1 MVINNDNHLV
11 IKGRLGIM
19 RHHICSVYLLSGND
33 TSVIGSNALNYIF
46 TSEIGSKIG
55 DIQAKQQRQSLQMFQ
70 SAQEK
75 QPQKHSTNILLIDDE
90 PDTLY
95 TYESFLSDEGYNVKT
110 FSDPQEALEHFF
122 QLPDPSSHY
131 KLALL
136 DIRMP
141 KLNGLQLFH
150 KMKALSPKIKIMFCS
165 ALDVAQEVASVLPD
179 IDHEH
184 FMRKPVERE
193 HFINKINS
201 AVDKQ

>member
-1 MVINNDNHLV
+1 
-11 IKGRLGIM
+11 M
-19 RHHICSVYLLSGND
+19 RHHSYPIDLLSAND
-33 TSVIGSNALNYIF
+33 TSGIGSNALNYLF
-46 TSEIGSKIG
+46 TPEIASKMG
-55 DIQAKQQRQSLQMFQ
+55 HFQAKQQRQSSQLLQ
-70 SAQEK
+70 SAHEQ
-75 QPQKHSTNILLIDDE
+75 QPQEHSTNILVIDDE
-90 PDTLY
+90 ADTLY

-165 ALDVAQEVASVLPD
+165 ALDVAQEVTSVLPD
-179 IDHEH
+179 IEHEH

-201 AVDKQ
+201 ALDKQ

>member
-1 MVINNDNHLV
+1 MVINNDIHLV

-19 RHHICSVYLLSGND
+19 RHHICSVYLLSANN
-33 TSVIGSNALNYIF
+33 TSGIGSNALNYLF
-46 TSEIGSKIG
+46 TYEIASKIG
-55 DIQAKQQRQSLQMFQ
+55 DVQAKQQRQSSQLLQ

-90 PDTLY
+90 PDTLF

-110 FSDPQEALEHFF
+110 FSDPQEALEHFV

>member
-11 IKGRLGIM
+11 MKGRLGIM
-19 RHHICSVYLLSGND
+19 QHHICSVYLLSGND

-90 PDTLY
+90 PDTLF

-122 QLPDPSSHY
+122 QLPDPSHY

-165 ALDVAQEVASVLPD
+165 ALDVAQEVTSVFPD
-179 IDHEH
+179 IDHED

-193 HFINKINS
+193 HFVNKINS
-201 AVDKQ
+201 TLDKQ

>member
-1 MVINNDNHLV
+1 
-11 IKGRLGIM
+11 M
-19 RHHICSVYLLSGND
+19 RHHSCSVYLLSGND
-33 TSVIGSNALNYIF
+33 TSGIGSNALNYLF

-55 DIQAKQQRQSLQMFQ
+55 DVQANQQRQSLQLFQ
-70 SAQEK
+70 SAQER
-75 QPQKHSTNILLIDDE
+75 QPQKHSTNILVIDDE
-90 PDTLY
+90 PDTLF

-110 FSDPQEALEHFF
+110 FSDSQEALEHFF
-122 QLPDPSSHY
+122 HLPNPSSHY

-165 ALDVAQEVASVLPD
+165 ALDVAQEVTSVLPD
-179 IDHEH
+179 IEHEY

-193 HFINKINS
+193 HFITKINS
-201 AVDKQ
+201 VLNKQ

>member
-1 MVINNDNHLV
+1 MQ
-11 IKGRLGIM
+11 
-19 RHHICSVYLLSGND
+19 HHICSVYLLSGND

-55 DIQAKQQRQSLQMFQ
+55 DVQAKQQRQSLQMFQ
-70 SAQEK
+70 SAQEQ
-75 QPQKHSTNILLIDDE
+75 QPQKYSTNILLIDDE
-90 PDTLY
+90 PDTLF

-110 FSDPQEALEHFF
+110 FSDPQEGLEHFF

-131 KLALL
+131 QLALL

-165 ALDVAQEVASVLPD
+165 ALDVAQEVASILPD

-184 FMRKPVERE
+184 FIRKPVERE
-193 HFINKINS
+193 HFINKVNS
-201 AVDKQ
+201 AVASNSTYP

>member
-1 MVINNDNHLV
+1 M
-11 IKGRLGIM
+11 G
-19 RHHICSVYLLSGND
+19 HHSCPIDLLSAND
-33 TSVIGSNALNYIF
+33 TSGIGSNALNYLF
-46 TSEIGSKIG
+46 TPEIASKIG
-55 DIQAKQQRQSLQMFQ
+55 HFQAKQQRQSSQLLQ
-70 SAQEK
+70 SAHEQ
-75 QPQKHSTNILLIDDE
+75 QPQEHSTNILVIDDE
-90 PDTLY
+90 EDTLY

-165 ALDVAQEVASVLPD
+165 ALDVAQEVTSVLPD
-179 IDHEH
+179 IEHED
-184 FMRKPVERE
+184 FMRKPVKRE

>member
-1 MVINNDNHLV
+1 M
-11 IKGRLGIM
+11 G
-19 RHHICSVYLLSGND
+19 HHSCSVYLMSGND
-33 TSVIGSNALNYIF
+33 TSVIGSNALNYLF

-55 DIQAKQQRQSLQMFQ
+55 DVQAKQQRQSLQLFQ
-70 SAQEK
+70 NAQEQ
-75 QPQKHSTNILLIDDE
+75 QPQKHSTNILVIDDE
-90 PDTLY
+90 LDTLF

-131 KLALL
+131 RLALL

-165 ALDVAQEVASVLPD
+165 ALDVAQELTSILPD
-179 IDHEH
+179 IEH
-184 FMRKPVERE
+184 NHIISKPVERE
-193 HFINKINS
+193 YFINKINS

>member
-1 MVINNDNHLV
+1 MVS
-11 IKGRLGIM
+11 RM
-19 RHHICSVYLLSGND
+19 RHHSAPLYVLSGND

-70 SAQEK
+70 SAQEQ

-90 PDTLY
+90 PDTLF

-141 KLNGLQLFH
+141 KINGLQLFH

-201 AVDKQ
+201 AVASNSTYP

>member
-1 MVINNDNHLV
+1 
-11 IKGRLGIM
+11 M
-19 RHHICSVYLLSGND
+19 RHHSCPVYLLSANN
-33 TSVIGSNALNYIF
+33 TSGISSNALNYLF
-46 TSEIGSKIG
+46 ASEIASKIG
-55 DIQAKQQRQSLQMFQ
+55 HFQAKQQRQSSQLLQ
-70 SAQEK
+70 SAHEQ
-75 QPQKHSTNILLIDDE
+75 QPQEHSTNILVIDDE
-90 PDTLY
+90 ADTLY

-165 ALDVAQEVASVLPD
+165 ALDVAQEVTSVFPD
-179 IDHEH
+179 IDHED

-201 AVDKQ
+201 TLDKQ

>member
-1 MVINNDNHLV
+1 M
-11 IKGRLGIM
+11 
-19 RHHICSVYLLSGND
+19 SGNH
-33 TSVIGSNALNYIF
+33 TSVIGSNALNYLF

-55 DIQAKQQRQSLQMFQ
+55 DVQAKQQRQSLQLFQ
-70 SAQEK
+70 NAQEQ
-75 QPQKHSTNILLIDDE
+75 QPQKHSTNILVIDDE
-90 PDTLY
+90 LDTLF

-131 KLALL
+131 RLALL

-165 ALDVAQEVASVLPD
+165 ALDVAQELTSILPD
-179 IDHEH
+179 IEH
-184 FMRKPVERE
+184 NHIISKPVERE
-193 HFINKINS
+193 YFINKINS
-201 AVDKQ
+201 AVDKQELASL

>member
-1 MVINNDNHLV
+1 MT
-11 IKGRLGIM
+11 GGIM
-19 RHHICSVYLLSGND
+19 RHHSCSAYLLSRND
-33 TSVIGSNALNYIF
+33 TSVISSNALTYLV

-55 DIQAKQQRQSLQMFQ
+55 DVQAKQQRQPLQLFQ
-70 SAQEK
+70 SAQEQ
-75 QPQKHSTNILLIDDE
+75 QPQKHSTNILVIDDE

-110 FSDPQEALEHFF
+110 FSDPREALEHFF
-122 QLPDPSSHY
+122 QLPDPSHY

-141 KLNGLQLFH
+141 KLNGLQLFQ

-165 ALDVAQEVASVLPD
+165 ALDVAQEVTSVLPD

-193 HFINKINS
+193 HFITKINS
-201 AVDKQ
+201 TLGKQ

>member
-1 MVINNDNHLV
+1 
-11 IKGRLGIM
+11 M
-19 RHHICSVYLLSGND
+19 RHHICSVNLLSGND
-33 TSVIGSNALNYIF
+33 TCVIGSTALNYIF
-46 TSEIGSKIG
+46 TAEIGSKRG
-55 DIQAKQQRQSLQMFQ
+55 DAQAKQQRLSLRMFQ
-70 SAQEK
+70 SARDK

-90 PDTLY
+90 PDTLF
-95 TYESFLSDEGYNVKT
+95 TYESCLSDEGYNVKT
-110 FSDPQEALEHFF
+110 FSDPQEALKHFV

-179 IDHEH
+179 IDYEH
-184 FMRKPVERE
+184 FIRKPVERE
-193 HFINKINS
+193 HFINRISS

>member
-1 MVINNDNHLV
+1 MTVGH
-11 IKGRLGIM
+11 M
-19 RHHICSVYLLSGND
+19 EHHSCPIYLLSANN
-33 TSVIGSNALNYIF
+33 TSGSGSNALNYQF
-46 TSEIGSKIG
+46 TSEIASKIG
-55 DIQAKQQRQSLQMFQ
+55 DVQAKQQRQTSQLLQ
-70 SAQEK
+70 SAQEQ
-75 QPQKHSTNILLIDDE
+75 QPQKHSTNILVIDDE
-90 PDTLY
+90 PDTLF
-95 TYESFLSDEGYNVKT
+95 TYESFLSDEGYNVKA

-122 QLPDPSSHY
+122 QLPNPSSHY

-165 ALDVAQEVASVLPD
+165 ALDVAQEVTSVLPD
-179 IDHEH
+179 IEHEH

-201 AVDKQ
+201 ALDKQ

>member
-19 RHHICSVYLLSGND
+19 QHHICSEYLLSGNV
-33 TSVIGSNALNYIF
+33 TSVIGSNALNYLF
-46 TSEIGSKIG
+46 TSEIGLKIG
-55 DIQAKQQRQSLQMFQ
+55 DVQTKQQRQSLQMFQ

-122 QLPDPSSHY
+122 QLPDPSSYY

-141 KLNGLQLFH
+141 KLNGLQLFY
-150 KMKALSPKIKIMFCS
+150 KMKTLSPKIKIMFCS
-165 ALDVAQEVASVLPD
+165 ALEIAEELTSVLPD
-179 IDHEH
+179 IEREH
-184 FMRKPVERE
+184 IFKKPVERE
-193 HFINKINS
+193 YFINKINS
-201 AVDKQ
+201 VLNKQ

>member
-1 MVINNDNHLV
+1 
-11 IKGRLGIM
+11 M
-19 RHHICSVYLLSGND
+19 RHHSCPVYLLSGDD
-33 TSVIGSNALNYIF
+33 TSGISSNALNYLF
-46 TSEIGSKIG
+46 ASEIASKIG
-55 DIQAKQQRQSLQMFQ
+55 HFQAKQQRQSSQLLQ
-70 SAQEK
+70 SAQEQQ
-75 QPQKHSTNILLIDDE
+75 QPQEHSTNILVIDDE

-122 QLPDPSSHY
+122 QLPDPSSYY

-165 ALDVAQEVASVLPD
+165 ALDVAQEVTSVLPD
-179 IDHEH
+179 IEHEH

-201 AVDKQ
+201 TLDKQ

>member
-1 MVINNDNHLV
+1 
-11 IKGRLGIM
+11 M
-19 RHHICSVYLLSGND
+19 RHHSCPVYLLSAIN
-33 TSVIGSNALNYIF
+33 TSGVDSNALNYLF
-46 TSEIGSKIG
+46 TSEIASKIG
-55 DIQAKQQRQSLQMFQ
+55 EIQAKQRRTSQLLQR
-70 SAQEK
+70 AQEQ
-75 QPQKHSTNILLIDDE
+75 QPQKRSTNILVVDDE
-90 PDTLY
+90 PDTLF
-95 TYESFLSDEGYNVKT
+95 TYESILSDEGYDVKT

-165 ALDVAQEVASVLPD
+165 ALDVAQEVTSVLPD
-179 IDHEH
+179 IEHEH

-193 HFINKINS
+193 HFIKKINFTLNT
-201 AVDKQ
+201 Q

>member
-1 MVINNDNHLV
+1 
-11 IKGRLGIM
+11 M
-19 RHHICSVYLLSGND
+19 RHHSCPVYFLSTNN
-33 TSVIGSNALNYIF
+33 TSGFGTNVPNYVF
-46 TSEIGSKIG
+46 TSEIASKIG
-55 DIQAKQQRQSLQMFQ
+55 NVQTKQQRQSSQLLQ
-70 SAQEK
+70 SPQEQ
-75 QPQKHSTNILLIDDE
+75 QPQKHSTNILVIDDE
-90 PDTLY
+90 PDTLF
-95 TYESFLSDEGYNVKT
+95 TYESFLSDEGYSVKT

-122 QLPDPSSHY
+122 RLPDPSHY

-165 ALDVAQEVASVLPD
+165 ALDVAQEVTSVLPD
-179 IDHEH
+179 IEHEH

-201 AVDKQ
+201 ALDKQ